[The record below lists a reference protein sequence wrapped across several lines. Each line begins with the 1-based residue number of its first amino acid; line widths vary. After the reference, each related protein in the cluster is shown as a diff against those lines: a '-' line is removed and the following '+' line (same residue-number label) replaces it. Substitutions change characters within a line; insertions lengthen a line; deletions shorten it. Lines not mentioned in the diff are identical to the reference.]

1 MGGTFFTKLAER
13 WAEGKFL
20 CVGLDPDIQKM
31 PKSLTTE
38 HGSIEDAIVAFN
50 KGIID
55 ATADVACAM
64 KPNSAFYEAYGEE
77 GLRALKKTA
86 AYLAENY
93 PELPTILDAKRAD
106 IGNTNEKYAEAVFD
120 ELGFGGVTI
129 HPYLGRT
136 AIQPFLD
143 RKDRGIFILV
153 KTSNEGSAEFQD
165 LLVGNETL
173 YERISRAVSDSWN
186 QNWNCGVVVGATYP
200 EELSKVRTIVGDMP
214 ILVPGI
220 GAQGGD
226 AKTAFNAAKNKNGT
240 GVLIAVSRSIIYASD
255 GPDFA
260 EAARRE
266 AEKISNSLSSN
277 KKA

>member
-20 CVGLDPDIQKM
+20 CVGLDPDIEKM
-31 PKSLTTE
+31 PLVVREEHSSL
-38 HGSIEDAIVAFN
+38 EDAMFAFN
-50 KGIID
+50 KAIID
-55 ATADVACAM
+55 ATADIACAV

-86 AYLAENY
+86 TYLAESY

-106 IGNTNEKYAEAVFD
+106 IGNTSEKYAEAVFD

-173 YERISRAVSDSWN
+173 YARIARAVADSWN

-200 EELSKVRTIVGDMP
+200 EELALVRSIVGEMP

-226 AKTAFNAAKNKNGT
+226 AKTAFNAAKNKAGT
-240 GVLIAVSRSIIYASD
+240 GVLMAVSRSIIYASPGAD
-255 GPDFA
+255 YAD
-260 EAARRE
+260 AARAMAQKFTDEIR
-266 AEKISNSLSSN
+266 S
-277 KKA
+277 